1 MTSNSNWSLRLHTT
15 QPLSLPPP
23 ILLDSISH
31 SINDSLSSAPS
42 SILLYASYLDI
53 KTYLKG
59 FFYMFETKIITWFHI
74 PLYYIPLYPHHVML
88 HVYSPLFLIN
98 LPTPYKISVLSTLLK
113 VLLKSS
119 MISKILKAKDILQSL
134 SYLTSL
140 THLILTFPSFS
151 KLSFPLDL
159 RLLFIPPTSVTFL
172 YLFSITSMDSSYS
185 FLIF

>member
-1 MTSNSNWSLRLHTT
+1 MK
-15 QPLSLPPP
+15 QKLSLGF
-23 ILLDSISH
+23 ISH
-31 SINDSLSSAPS
+31 FIN
-42 SILLYASYLDI
+42 
-53 KTYLKG
+53 T
-59 FFYMFETKIITWFHI
+59 
-74 PLYYIPLYPHHVML
+74 LYPHHVML